1 MNALKEESSSGIQ
14 AKRSFLEA
22 LKSPVKV
29 MQHGVTQLSI
39 QSVNVSLFVFTW
51 GLYGASAIQILG
63 IIILK

>member
-29 MQHGVTQLSI
+29 MQRGVTQLSI
-39 QSVNVSLFVFTW
+39 QSVNVSLFVF
-51 GLYGASAIQILG
+51 
-63 IIILK
+63 K